1 MYKSDLDSFI
11 NLILSGESAN
21 RLIIKSLINLPSTIF
36 SITIKYK
43 DMAFNYIYIS
53 MLETDTFAGAEPS
66 RSSM

>member
-43 DMAFNYIYIS
+43 DMAFNYIYIY
-53 MLETDTFAGAEPS
+53 LC
-66 RSSM
+66 